1 MARDVIGTQ
10 GNSSVFASNIAALG
24 GYSGGTKSDLGT
36 QLFVRTGVEK
46 TDGTGS
52 KGIQTIMLQKERPA
66 PANTVPAA
74 PYHLTLAKTN
84 SGFTGQLNN
93 GQQAIHFTPDILSVQ
108 DSKMYVGFYAAR
120 LATINVS
127 NIQLTVTSAA
137 TDSPKIEPP
146 AIPVTPILNILSLS
160 KTSDPAYQM
169 IVRSNV
175 NGTVTLKQGST
186 IIAQDIEAI
195 AGKRL
200 SIPTRLLDQGDTNF
214 SITFYQMI
222 LSI

>member
-1 MARDVIGTQ
+1 
-10 GNSSVFASNIAALG
+10 
-24 GYSGGTKSDLGT
+24 
-36 QLFVRTGVEK
+36 
-46 TDGTGS
+46 
-52 KGIQTIMLQKERPA
+52 
-66 PANTVPAA
+66 
-74 PYHLTLAKTN
+74 
-84 SGFTGQLNN
+84 
-93 GQQAIHFTPDILSVQ
+93 
-108 DSKMYVGFYAAR
+108 MYVGFYAAR

-146 AIPVTPILNILSLS
+146 ATPVTPSLNILSLS

-186 IIAQDIEAI
+186 IIAQDIEEI
-195 AGKRL
+195 SGKRL

-214 SITFYQMI
+214 SITFLPDDTQYLTSYEKIISNFTVTLKVITKMMI
-222 LSI
+222 STYPPPDQAPEMEQSISHLISILRLISLNKVSILLCLRVVMCGNHHLRLKSTMMAKPPPKSI